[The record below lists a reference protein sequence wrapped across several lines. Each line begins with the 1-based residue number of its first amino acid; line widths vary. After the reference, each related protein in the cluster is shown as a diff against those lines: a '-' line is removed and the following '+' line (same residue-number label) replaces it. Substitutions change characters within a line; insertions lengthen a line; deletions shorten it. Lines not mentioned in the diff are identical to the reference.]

1 MTRNFRKSISSE
13 RSKVSIN
20 EDKLMITDLKKE
32 VNVHEGDF
40 ALFYCFVILMIEKHL
55 LCSLQSFAIFQEM
68 LS

>member
-1 MTRNFRKSISSE
+1 
-13 RSKVSIN
+13 
-20 EDKLMITDLKKE
+20 MITDLKKE

-40 ALFYCFVILMIEKHL
+40 VLFYSEETVMIEKHL